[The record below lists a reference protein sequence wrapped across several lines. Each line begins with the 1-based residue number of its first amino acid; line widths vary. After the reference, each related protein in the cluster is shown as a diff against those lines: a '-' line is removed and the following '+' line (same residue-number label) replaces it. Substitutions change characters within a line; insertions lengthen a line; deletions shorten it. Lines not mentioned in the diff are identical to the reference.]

1 MPFQHNASRRYHTPK
16 ARYRVTNWPAYEVG
30 LRRHR
35 DLTFW
40 LDEAALAGWQ
50 APRRTTPGEQPR
62 DSDLAIARVLT
73 LRLVFHLALRQ
84 AEAFAGSVLRRLGVE
99 SAIPDHTICLGAVAA
114 LPVASPWPFGMA
126 ALSTSCSTAWGH
138 SCPARVNGMQQN
150 AAGHAA
156 VAQAA
161 RGRRCRD
168 GRGGSMSASC
178 LHRFSRP
185 GVPGQKALAANWVPT
200 LSAMMSWFRCR
211 GQPNG
216 LADEYPRDIF

>member
-1 MPFQHNASRRYHTPK
+1 MAGTTSDDAGRTATRFRPGDRTGADAATRVSSRPTSSRGVRRQRAAP
-16 ARYRVTNWPAYEVG
+16 ARGR
-30 LRRHR
+30 
-35 DLTFW
+35 
-40 LDEAALAGWQ
+40 AGY
-50 APRRTTPGEQPR
+50 PGPHYLSR
-62 DSDLAIARVLT
+62 CGRS
-73 LRLVFHLALRQ
+73 
-84 AEAFAGSVLRRLGVE
+84 FAGRQPLAVRL
-99 SAIPDHTICLGAVAA
+99 
-114 LPVASPWPFGMA
+114 A

-216 LADEYPRDIF
+216 LTDEYPRDIF